1 MRRVPW
7 LALLALLVP
16 FVSPALAQNLAI
28 TGTVVDSSRAPV
40 EGARLSAVPEG
51 GEQGVRTVTDSHGAF
66 IVMLAPGPY
75 TLRIEADG
83 FVPITR
89 SLTAGP
95 DAPPAQQFV
104 LQVAGPQ
111 ETVDVSAPAGYQ
123 VPVITSAT
131 KTPTP
136 LLDVPQSV
144 TVVSREL
151 MADQMMTSMA
161 DVVQYIPGITAHQGE
176 NNRDQIVV
184 RGNSSSADFFVNGV
198 RDDVQYYRDVYN
210 LDRIEALKGPNAL
223 MFGRGGGGGVIN
235 RVVKEAGPRPL
246 RELSVQAG
254 GYDNERVTTDLDQ
267 PLGERMAVRFNGMY
281 ESSGSFRDQVNFER
295 GAVNPTFTFSPSAD
309 TRITAG
315 YEHLRDDRVA
325 DRGITSFDGRP
336 ARVDRSTYYGDPD
349 QSKVRLRVNLGT
361 VGIEHRAGGL
371 TLRNRTMIGGYDRFY
386 QNFVPGPASANA
398 ATVRL
403 SAYNNASARTNVF
416 NQSDVTFVAG
426 TGPVRHTFLA
436 GAEVGHQSTDNF
448 RDTGY
453 FDDSVTAIQVPFAA
467 PTIDT
472 PVTFRQ
478 SATDA
483 DNHVRTNVAAAF
495 AQDQVELSRYL
506 QLIGGVRFDRFDL
519 RYHNNR
525 TGDTRERVDRIVSPR
540 AGVVVK
546 PVPTVSLYT
555 SYSVSF
561 LPSSGDQFSSLTDIT
576 EQVKPEK
583 FDNYEVGAKWEVA
596 RRLALT
602 SAVYR
607 LDRTNTRATDPT
619 DPTRII
625 QTGSQRT
632 NGFELGINGE
642 VLPGWRVAGGYANQ
656 DAFVTSATVSA
667 REGAQVAQVPHHT
680 FSLWNNYR
688 VGPAVAAAVGV
699 IHRSAMF
706 AGIDNTVIL
715 PGYTRVDAAVY
726 VTLPK
731 DLRLQINA
739 ENLADTAYFINAD
752 GNTNIS
758 PGAPRTIRFGI
769 TAGF

>member
-7 LALLALLVP
+7 LALLALVVP
-16 FVSPALAQNLAI
+16 LVSPALAQI
-28 TGTVVDSSRAPV
+28 SPVTGIVVDSSHAPV
-40 EGARLSAVPEG
+40 EGARASAMPDG
-51 GEQGVRTVTDSHGAF
+51 GGQAVRTATDSHGAF
-66 IVMLAPGPY
+66 VISLPPGQY
-75 TLRIEADG
+75 TLSIESDG
-83 FVPITR
+83 FRPVSR
-89 SLTAGP
+89 RVSAASDTAR
-95 DAPPAQQFV
+95 QEFV
-104 LQVAGPQ
+104 LNVAGPQ
-111 ETVDVSAPAGYQ
+111 ETVDVTAPAGYR

-136 LLDVPQSV
+136 LLDVPQAV

-151 MADQMMTSMA
+151 IADQMMTSMA
-161 DVVQYIPGITAHQGE
+161 DVVQYVPGITAHQGE
-176 NNRDQIVV
+176 NNRDQIIM

-198 RDDVQYYRDVYN
+198 RDDVQYFRDVYN
-210 LDRIEALKGPNAL
+210 LDRVEALKGPNAL

-267 PLGERMAVRFNGMY
+267 PLGERTAVRFNGMY
-281 ESSGSFRDQVNFER
+281 ESAGSFRDQVHFER
-295 GAVNPTFTFSPSAD
+295 GALNPTLTFSPSAD
-309 TRITAG
+309 TRVTAG

-349 QSKVRLRVNLGT
+349 QSKVRLRVSLGT

-386 QNFVPGPASANA
+386 QNFVPGPASADA
-398 ATVRL
+398 STVRL
-403 SAYNNASARTNVF
+403 SAYNNASARTNLF
-416 NQSDVTFVAG
+416 NQSDVTFSAG
-426 TGPVRHTFLA
+426 TGPVRHTLLA
-436 GAEVGHQSTDNF
+436 GAEVGHQATDNF
-448 RDTGY
+448 RQTGY
-453 FDDSVTAIQVPFAA
+453 FDDSATAIQVPFAA

-495 AQDQVELSRYL
+495 VQDQVELSRYL
-506 QLIGGVRFDRFDL
+506 QVIGGVRFDRFDL
-519 RYHNNR
+519 RYHDNR
-525 TGDTRERVDRIVSPR
+525 GGHTRERVDRLVSPR
-540 AGVVVK
+540 AGIVVK
-546 PVPTVSLYT
+546 PVPSVSVYT

-561 LPSSGDQFSSLTDIT
+561 LPSSGDQFSSLTEIT

-583 FDNYEVGAKWEVA
+583 FDNYEIGAKWELA
-596 RRLALT
+596 SRLALT

-607 LDRTNTRATDPT
+607 LDRTNTRATDPA

-625 QTGSQRT
+625 QTGRQRT
-632 NGFELGINGE
+632 NGFELGIDGE

-688 VGPAVAAAVGV
+688 IAPAVAAAVGV

-706 AGIDNTVIL
+706 AGIDNTVVL
-715 PGYTRVDAAVY
+715 PGYTRVDAAIY
-726 VTLPK
+726 VTLRK

-739 ENLADTAYFINAD
+739 ENLSDAEYFINAD

>member
-7 LALLALLVP
+7 LALLALFVP
-16 FVSPALAQNLAI
+16 LVSPAIAQI
-28 TGTVVDSSRAPV
+28 SPVMGTVVDSSHAPV
-40 EGARLSAVPEG
+40 EGARVSAIPDG
-51 GEQGVRTVTDSHGAF
+51 GGQAVRTATDSHGAF
-66 IVMLAPGPY
+66 VISLPPGQY
-75 TLRIEADG
+75 TLSIESDG
-83 FVPITR
+83 FLPISR
-89 SLTAGP
+89 RLSAGSDTAR
-95 DAPPAQQFV
+95 QEFV

-111 ETVDVSAPAGYQ
+111 ETVDVTAAAGYQ
-123 VPVITSAT
+123 VPVISSAT

-136 LLDVPQSV
+136 LLDVPQAV

-151 MADQMMTSMA
+151 MADQMMTSMS
-161 DVVQYIPGITAHQGE
+161 DVVQYMPGITAHQGE
-176 NNRDQIVV
+176 NNRDQIIM

-198 RDDVQYYRDVYN
+198 RDDVQYFRDVYN
-210 LDRIEALKGPNAL
+210 LDRVEALKGPNAL

-235 RVVKEAGPRPL
+235 RVVKEAGSRPL

-267 PLGERMAVRFNGMY
+267 PLGERTAVRFNGMY
-281 ESSGSFRDQVNFER
+281 ESSGSFRDRVNFER

-325 DRGITSFDGRP
+325 DRGITSFEGRP
-336 ARVDRSTYYGDPD
+336 ARVDPSTYYGDPD

-386 QNFVPGPASANA
+386 QNFVPGPASADA
-398 ATVRL
+398 STVRL

-416 NQSDVTFVAG
+416 NQSDVTFVTT
-426 TGPVRHTFLA
+426 TGPVRHTLLA

-448 RDTGY
+448 RNTGY
-453 FDDSVTAIQVPFAA
+453 FDDNATAIQVPFAA

-506 QLIGGVRFDRFDL
+506 QVIGGVRFDRFDL
-519 RYHNNR
+519 RYHDNR
-525 TGDTRERVDRIVSPR
+525 GGDARERVDRLVSPR
-540 AGVVVK
+540 AGIVVK
-546 PVPTVSLYT
+546 PVASVSLYT

-561 LPSSGDQFSSLTDIT
+561 LPSSGDQFSSLTAIT

-583 FDNYEVGAKWEVA
+583 FDNYEIGAKWELA
-596 RRLALT
+596 SRLALT

-642 VLPGWRVAGGYANQ
+642 VLPAWRVAGGYANQ

-688 VGPAVAAAVGV
+688 FVPAVAAAVGV

-706 AGIDNTVIL
+706 AGIDNTVVL
-715 PGYTRVDAAVY
+715 PGYTRVDAAIY
-726 VTLPK
+726 VTLRK

-739 ENLADTAYFINAD
+739 ENLSDTAYFINAD

>member
-1 MRRVPW
+1 
-7 LALLALLVP
+7 
-16 FVSPALAQNLAI
+16 
-28 TGTVVDSSRAPV
+28 
-40 EGARLSAVPEG
+40 
-51 GEQGVRTVTDSHGAF
+51 
-66 IVMLAPGPY
+66 
-75 TLRIEADG
+75 
-83 FVPITR
+83 
-89 SLTAGP
+89 
-95 DAPPAQQFV
+95 
-104 LQVAGPQ
+104 
-111 ETVDVSAPAGYQ
+111 
-123 VPVITSAT
+123 
-131 KTPTP
+131 
-136 LLDVPQSV
+136 
-144 TVVSREL
+144 
-151 MADQMMTSMA
+151 
-161 DVVQYIPGITAHQGE
+161 
-176 NNRDQIVV
+176 
-184 RGNSSSADFFVNGV
+184 
-198 RDDVQYYRDVYN
+198 
-210 LDRIEALKGPNAL
+210 
-223 MFGRGGGGGVIN
+223 
-235 RVVKEAGPRPL
+235 
-246 RELSVQAG
+246 
-254 GYDNERVTTDLDQ
+254 
-267 PLGERMAVRFNGMY
+267 MY
-281 ESSGSFRDQVNFER
+281 ESSGSFRDRVNFER

-325 DRGITSFDGRP
+325 ARGITSFEGRP
-336 ARVDRSTYYGDPD
+336 ARVDPSTYYGDPD

-361 VGIEHRAGGL
+361 VGIEHRTGRL

-386 QNFVPGPASANA
+386 QNFVPGPASADA
-398 ATVRL
+398 STVRL

-416 NQSDVTFVAG
+416 NQSDVTFVTT
-426 TGPVRHTFLA
+426 TGPVRHTLLA

-448 RDTGY
+448 RNTGY
-453 FDDSVTAIQVPFAA
+453 FDDNATAIQVPFAA

-506 QLIGGVRFDRFDL
+506 QVIGGVRFDRFDL
-519 RYHNNR
+519 RYHDNR
-525 TGDTRERVDRIVSPR
+525 GGDARERVDRLVSPR
-540 AGVVVK
+540 AGIVVK
-546 PVPTVSLYT
+546 PVASVSLYT

-561 LPSSGDQFSSLTDIT
+561 LPSSGDQFSSLTAIT

-583 FDNYEVGAKWEVA
+583 FDNYEIGAKWELA
-596 RRLALT
+596 SRLALT

-642 VLPGWRVAGGYANQ
+642 VLPAWRVAGGYANQ

-688 VGPAVAAAVGV
+688 FVPAVAAAVGV

-706 AGIDNTVIL
+706 AGIDNTVVL
-715 PGYTRVDAAVY
+715 PGYTRVDAAIY
-726 VTLPK
+726 VTLRK

-739 ENLADTAYFINAD
+739 ENLSDTAYFINAD